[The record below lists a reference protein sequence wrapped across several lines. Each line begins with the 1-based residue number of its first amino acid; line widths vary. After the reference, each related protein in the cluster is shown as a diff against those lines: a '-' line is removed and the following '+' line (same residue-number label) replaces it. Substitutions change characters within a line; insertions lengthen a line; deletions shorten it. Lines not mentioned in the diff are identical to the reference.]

1 MAENAGWVV
10 TSVVI
15 DERVA
20 FTLPELCRASGAER
34 DELLALVQEGLLA
47 PAGDGPETWLFSG
60 PALLQARRALRLAR
74 ELDIGLAG
82 AAIVID
88 LLDEIDSLRT
98 LLRRR
103 AAS

>member
-1 MAENAGWVV
+1 MVENTSWAV

-15 DERVA
+15 DERVM
-20 FTLPELCRASGAER
+20 FTLPELCHASGAER
-34 DELLALVQEGLLA
+34 GDLLALVHEGLLA
-47 PAGDGPETWLFSG
+47 PTGDGPEAWLFNG
-60 PALLQARRALRLAR
+60 PALMQARRALRLAR

-82 AAIVID
+82 AAVVID

-103 AAS
+103 VAS